1 MIAADQSIKAILG
14 DGTIE
19 AEAARRL
26 KVKVA
31 GVGTRDSWSPVTDA
45 RVRMA
50 VTRVLS
56 AIHDELVARPGIV
69 WEESVAL
76 DALLGQYWLN
86 VVIDYVFDGRAER

>member
-1 MIAADQSIKAILG
+1 MIAAGKSIKAILG

-26 KVKVA
+26 KVELA
-31 GVGTRDSWSPVTDA
+31 GVGSRDSWSPLTDA
-45 RVRMA
+45 RARVA
-50 VTRVLS
+50 VTRTLS
-56 AIHDELVARPGIV
+56 AIHDELVGRPGIV